1 MIKFT
6 RLISQYGFFLLCCG
20 LLIAIFLSAGSA
32 SAQVPEETII
42 PAGDVYGVWTQAGS
56 PYQVEGAIRVP
67 EDSVLTI
74 EPGVTVI
81 FTGNYPMV
89 VEGRLNAVGTSA
101 DSIIFTASSSLV
113 GWGGL
118 RCINAH
124 VLTRIEYC
132 RFELG
137 LAQGS
142 FPNNCGGALYIYGSI
157 QAVNHCS
164 FINNRADYNGGAVY
178 MWGAAPEFSYNL
190 FTKNIAQNGQG
201 HAIYMG
207 QYSGLVL
214 NHLTIAGNG
223 SGSGH
228 SLYVATSFNL
238 VMRNSI
244 LWDTYRFSFVNG
256 DLDYNDFKGITST
269 SDSLTAFGDFN
280 FSHDPYFKDLSG
292 GDLRLNLYSPAID
305 AAEPFSPYSN
315 EPAPNGGRA
324 NLGAYGNSSLAGATV
339 PLLSFVADTVK
350 LQLDPV
356 NFGSQ
361 KVNVSGSKTVT
372 LHNVGRDILKIYG
385 ANLSSDLFVSNY
397 ASLVN
402 PDSGFIMI
410 RTDSSLV
417 LTLTFT
423 PNQVQ
428 TVNATLSFTDNDN
441 SSDPVVNLTGTGINP
456 YLVLS
461 NTEFD
466 FDRTAVGDTLM
477 LPLTISNTGLNVT
490 GDLVVQNT
498 GYTNSFRIVKPDG
511 VTRVTNQAIPA
522 DSSVTD
528 FVLFYP
534 QDKIEYEDS
543 LLITSN
549 AGNQYIY
556 VSGSGSQPV
565 RHSSPDTLDYGV
577 VSLGQSKTENLKIW
591 NTGDV
596 DLIITEVVLSDEVNF
611 TAQFDTA
618 QSHITPNDTLTL
630 PVIFHPT
637 VSGPQIDTLRI
648 STNVFSGSTGFVS
661 FNVYLFA
668 TGTSQTNWRIGAVSG
683 NWTAGNSPY
692 YIVGDVQVAAGQ
704 TLTIES
710 GVQVLFEGDFLF
722 TVNGT
727 LQAEG
732 SVPHAIVF
740 NTINPSYHWSGI
752 SFQSGSSAS
761 VLRNCDFINASDS
774 LGGAMRI
781 SSAAVTIDS
790 CDFFE
795 NSATR
800 GGGLAI
806 LSYADPVVTNCNFY
820 DNTAVYGGAI
830 YADWNTK
837 PHISNCSLHDNTAT
851 NAGGSAGDGGGAYF
865 AGSNGELH
873 HCRIWGNTAAKRG
886 GGIFLSSNASTIL
899 YANEIYGNS
908 AQMGGGLAANWYV
921 KSYIHDERIYQ
932 NTASVSGGGVYLQDG
947 SAPLMLRTLI
957 AENIAPTAQA
967 MHSRASTPMINYC
980 TMVGAGGTEEGW
992 LLKSD
997 VGDAAAISNSI
1008 FWATAGADSTSGAV
1022 YKNSSQMVIT
1032 YSDIIGDGTY
1042 PGLGNQNEDPQFTGI
1057 GSILEKYTLS
1067 QGSGALH
1074 WSENGGEIGAYG
1086 GSTTLAWDLTLAM
1099 LQNPVQLNSLGFFVT
1114 TTVPLLSPPYLYL
1127 EQDYPDT
1134 VQYSPAD
1141 SAFMVQISPLIY
1153 FLPLEI
1159 SRLDYPSRATIRL
1172 INILEQDSSLVTQ
1185 FNAARLYGTGSTIGL
1200 GGTVTA
1206 SARGGDGLDIWC
1218 IMEEQY
1224 SSAKPVDAELTAV
1237 GSAYQISA
1245 TGEFRD
1251 GRIEFGLSPELL
1263 NGRSEQNCAVSM
1275 WNGSAWEILPSYLS
1289 SGGTAIWAP
1298 IERGGSYR
1306 LVWGAA
1312 SHAVQLPTTL
1322 ELGQNYPNP
1331 FNPETVIGFAMP
1343 DAGDVRLE
1351 VYDLLGRKVDTLLE
1365 GSMNPGAHQVRWDG
1379 LNQQGAP
1386 VASGIYLYRLQVG
1399 SQQLQKKMV
1408 LLR

>member
-6 RLISQYGFFLLCCG
+6 RLITRYSFFLLYCG
-20 LLIAIFLSAGSA
+20 LLIAIILPGGSA
-32 SAQVPEETII
+32 SAQTPAETII
-42 PAGDVYGVWTQAGS
+42 PAGDVYGIWTQAGS
-56 PYQVEGAIRVP
+56 PYQVTGAIRVP

-81 FTGNYPMV
+81 FMGNYPLV

-101 DSIIFTASSSLV
+101 DSIIFTATSSLV
-113 GWGGL
+113 GWGGV

-142 FPNNCGGALYIYGSI
+142 FPDNCGGALYLYGTI

-164 FINNRADYNGGAVY
+164 FVNNRADYNGGAVY
-178 MWGAAPEFSYNL
+178 LWGAAPEFNYNL

-201 HAIYMG
+201 HAVYMG

-223 SGSGH
+223 SGSGY
-228 SLYVATSFNL
+228 SLYVATNFNL

-280 FSHDPYFKDLSG
+280 FSHDPYFVNLTG

-305 AAEPFSPYSN
+305 AAAPSSPYFN

-324 NLGAYGNSSLAGATV
+324 NLGAYANSGLAGVTV
-339 PLLSFVADTVK
+339 PLLSFSADTVK

-372 LHNVGRDILKIYG
+372 LYNVGRDILKIYG
-385 ANLSSDLFVSNY
+385 ANLTSNLFASNY

-410 RTDSSLV
+410 RTDSSLTM
-417 LTLTFT
+417 TLTFT

-428 TVNATLSFTDNDN
+428 TVNAALSFTDNDDR
-441 SSDPVVNLTGTGINP
+441 SDPVVNLTGTGINP
-456 YLVLS
+456 YLVLD
-461 NTEFD
+461 NTDFI
-466 FDRTAVGDTLM
+466 FDRTAVGDTLV
-477 LPLTISNTGLNVT
+477 LPLTISNTGSNVV
-490 GDLVVQNT
+490 GDLVIQNT

-511 VTRVTNQAIPA
+511 VTRVTNQTIPA
-522 DSSVTD
+522 GSSITD

-577 VSLGQSKTENLKIW
+577 VSLGQSKTESLKIW

-596 DLIITEVVLSDEVNF
+596 DLVITEVVLSDEVNF

-618 QSHITPNDTLTL
+618 QSHIAPFDTLTI
-630 PVIFHPT
+630 PVVFHPT
-637 VSGPQIDTLRI
+637 VSGPQSDTLQI
-648 STNVFSGSTGFVS
+648 STNVFSGATGFAS

-668 TGTSQTNWRIGAVSG
+668 TGTSQTNWRIGSVSG
-683 NWTAGNSPY
+683 NWTADNSPY
-692 YIVGDVQVAAGQ
+692 YIVGDVQVASGQ

-727 LQAEG
+727 LRAEG
-732 SVPHAIVF
+732 SAPHAIAF
-740 NTINPSYHWSGI
+740 NTIDPSYHWSGI

-761 VLRNCDFINASDS
+761 VLRNCDFINAADS
-774 LGGAMRI
+774 LGGAVRI

-795 NSATR
+795 NSAAR
-800 GGGLAI
+800 GGALAV
-806 LSYADPVVTNCNFY
+806 LSYAEPVITNSNFY
-820 DNTAVYGGAI
+820 DNTAIYGGAI

-837 PHISNCSLHDNTAT
+837 PRISNCNLHDNSAT
-851 NAGGSAGDGGGAYF
+851 NSGGQTGDGGGAYF
-865 AGSNGELH
+865 TGSNGDLH
-873 HCRIWGNTAAKRG
+873 HCKIWNNTAAKRG
-886 GGIFLSSNASTIL
+886 GGVFLSSNASTIL
-899 YANEIYGNS
+899 YENEIYGNS
-908 AQMGGGLAANWYV
+908 SQLGGGLAVSWYV
-921 KSYIHDERIYQ
+921 KSYMHDERIYQ

-947 SAPLMLRTLI
+947 SSPLMLRMLI
-957 AENIAPTAQA
+957 AENIAPAAQA
-967 MHSRASTPMINYC
+967 MHSRASAPQINYC
-980 TMVGAGGTEEGW
+980 TMVGTGGSADGW

-997 VGDAAAISNSI
+997 YGDAASISNSI
-1008 FWATAGADSTSGAV
+1008 FWATAGADSTSGAI
-1022 YKNSSQMVIT
+1022 YQNSSLMVIT
-1032 YSDIIGDGTY
+1032 FSDVIGDGIY
-1042 PGLGNQNEDPQFTGI
+1042 PGLSNKNEDPQFAGS
-1057 GSILEKYTLS
+1057 GSIQVRYTLAP
-1067 QGSGALH
+1067 GSGALH
-1074 WSENGGEIGAYG
+1074 WSEDGGEIGAYG
-1086 GSTTLAWDLTLAM
+1086 GDASLTWNLTLAM

-1114 TTVPLLSPPYLYL
+1114 TAIPLLSPPYLYL

-1141 SAFMVQISPLIY
+1141 SAYMVQIAPLIY

-1159 SRLDYPSRATIRL
+1159 SRLDYPSRATITL
-1172 INILEQDSSLVTQ
+1172 VNIFEQDSVLVTQ
-1185 FNAARLYGTGSTIGL
+1185 FNAAYLYGAGSRIGL
-1200 GGTVTA
+1200 GETVTA
-1206 SARGGDGLDIWC
+1206 FARGTDGQGIWC
-1218 IMEEQY
+1218 ILEEQY
-1224 SSAKPVDAELTAV
+1224 SGAKPVDAEFAAI
-1237 GSAYQISA
+1237 GSVYQIST
-1245 TGEFRD
+1245 TGEIRD
-1251 GRIEFGLSPELL
+1251 GRIEFTLTPELL
-1263 NGRSEQNCAVSM
+1263 NGRPALNCAIAE
-1275 WNGSAWEILPSYLS
+1275 WNGSGWEILPSYLS
-1289 SGGTAIWAP
+1289 TGGTIIWAP
-1298 IERGGSYR
+1298 MERGGSYR
-1306 LVWGAA
+1306 LVWGTT
-1312 SHAVQLPTTL
+1312 SHTILLPVTL

-1331 FNPETVIGFAMP
+1331 FNPETVISFALP
-1343 DAGDVRLE
+1343 DARNVRLE
-1351 VYDLLGRKVDTLLE
+1351 VFDLLGRKVVTLFE
-1365 GSMNPGAHQVRWDG
+1365 GPMIPGAHQVRWDG
-1379 LNQQGAP
+1379 YNQLGAP
-1386 VASGIYLYRLQVG
+1386 AASGIYLYRLQAG
-1399 SQQLQKKMV
+1399 AQQIQKKMV

>member
-20 LLIAIFLSAGSA
+20 LLIAIILPAGTA
-32 SAQVPEETII
+32 SAQSPAETII
-42 PAGDVYGVWTQAGS
+42 PAGDVYGIWTQAGS

-101 DSIIFTASSSLV
+101 DSIVFTASSSLV

-118 RCINAH
+118 RCVNAH

-142 FPNNCGGALYIYGSI
+142 FPDNCGGALYIYGTI
-157 QAVNHCS
+157 QAVNHCT

-178 MWGAAPEFSYNL
+178 MWGASPEFSYNL

-201 HAIYMG
+201 HAVYMG

-223 SGSGH
+223 SGSGY
-228 SLYVATSFNL
+228 SLYVATNFNL

-280 FSHDPYFKDLSG
+280 FSHDPYFKNLNG

-305 AAEPFSPYSN
+305 AAAPSSPYAE

-324 NLGAYGNSSLAGATV
+324 NLGAYGNSSLAGTTV

-372 LHNVGRDILKIYG
+372 LYNVGRDILKIYS
-385 ANLSSDLFVSNY
+385 ANLSSNLFASNY

-417 LTLTFT
+417 MTLTFT

-428 TVNATLSFTDNDN
+428 TVNATLAFTDNDD

-456 YLVLS
+456 YLVLN
-461 NTEFD
+461 NTEFV
-466 FDRTAVGDTLM
+466 FDRTAVGDTLI
-477 LPLTISNTGLNVT
+477 LPLTISNTGPNVV
-490 GDLVVQNT
+490 GDLVIQNT

-511 VTRVTNQAIPA
+511 TTRVTNQAIPA
-522 DSSVTD
+522 DSSITD

-596 DLIITEVVLSDEVNF
+596 DLIITDVVLSDEVNF

-618 QSHITPNDTLTL
+618 QSHIAPNDTLTL

-637 VSGPQIDTLRI
+637 VSGPQIDTLQI

-661 FNVYLFA
+661 FYVYLFA
-668 TGTSQTNWRIGAVSG
+668 TGTSQTNWRIGSVSG

-692 YIVGDVQVAAGQ
+692 YIVGDVQVASGQ

-727 LQAEG
+727 LRAEG
-732 SVPHAIVF
+732 DAPHAIEF
-740 NTINPSYHWSGI
+740 NTINSSYHWSGI
-752 SFQSGSSAS
+752 SFQSGSSSS

-781 SSAAVTIDS
+781 SSAAVTLDS
-790 CDFFE
+790 CDFFD

-800 GGGLAI
+800 GGALAI
-806 LSYADPVVTNCNFY
+806 LSYAEPVITNCNFY
-820 DNTAVYGGAI
+820 ENTAVYGGAV

-837 PHISNCSLHDNTAT
+837 PHISNCNLHDNSAT
-851 NAGGSAGDGGGAYF
+851 NTGGSAGDGGGAYF
-865 AGSNGELH
+865 SGSNGELH
-873 HCRIWGNTAAKRG
+873 NCKIWNNTAAKRG
-886 GGIFLSSNASTIL
+886 GGVFLSSNASTIL
-899 YANEIYGNS
+899 YENEVYGNS
-908 AQMGGGLAANWYV
+908 AQMGGGLAVNWYV
-921 KSYIHDERIYQ
+921 KAYIHDERIYQ
-932 NTASVSGGGVYLQDG
+932 NTASISGGGVYLQDG
-947 SAPLMLRTLI
+947 STPLMLRTLI
-957 AENIAPTAQA
+957 AENIAPAAQA
-967 MHSRASTPMINYC
+967 MHSRASAPLVNYC
-980 TMVGAGGTEEGW
+980 TMVGTGGTAEGW

-997 VGDAAAISNSI
+997 IGDAASISNSI
-1008 FWATAGADSTSGAV
+1008 LWATTGADSTSGAV
-1022 YKNSSQMVIT
+1022 YQNSSQMVIT
-1032 YSDIIGDGTY
+1032 YSDVIGDGTY
-1042 PGLGNQNEDPQFTGI
+1042 PGLSNRNEDPQFTGT
-1057 GSILEKYTLS
+1057 GSILSRYTLA

-1074 WSENGGEIGAYG
+1074 WSEDGGEIGAYG
-1086 GSTTLAWDLTLAM
+1086 GNAALSWNLTLAM

-1159 SRLDYPSRATIRL
+1159 SRLDYPSRATITL
-1172 INILEQDSSLVTQ
+1172 VNILDQDSALVTQ

-1200 GGTVTA
+1200 GETVTA
-1206 SARGGDGLDIWC
+1206 SARGGDGLDVWC

-1224 SSAKPVDAELTAV
+1224 GTAKPAAAELTALGAV
-1237 GSAYQISA
+1237 YQISA
-1245 TGEFRD
+1245 TGEFQD
-1251 GRIEFGLSPELL
+1251 GRIEFALTPELL
-1263 NGRSEQNCAVSM
+1263 NGRSAQNCAVSV

-1289 SGGTAIWAP
+1289 ADGAAVWAP
-1298 IERGGSYR
+1298 MERGGSYR

-1312 SHAVQLPTTL
+1312 SHAVLLPTTL

-1331 FNPETVIGFAMP
+1331 FNPETVIGFALP
-1343 DAGDVRLE
+1343 DAGNVRLE
-1351 VYDLLGRKVDTLLE
+1351 IFDLLGRKVVTLLE
-1365 GSMNPGAHQVRWDG
+1365 GPMNPGAHQVRWDG
-1379 LNQQGAP
+1379 FNQQGSP

-1399 SQQLQKKMV
+1399 AQQIQKKMV